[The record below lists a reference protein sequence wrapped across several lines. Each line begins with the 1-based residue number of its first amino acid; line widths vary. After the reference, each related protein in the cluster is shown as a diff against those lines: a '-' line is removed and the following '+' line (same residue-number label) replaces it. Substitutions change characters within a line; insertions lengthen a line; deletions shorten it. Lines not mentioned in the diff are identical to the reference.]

1 MHKVPSPIPASDGN
15 HQPCAGPSVTDP
27 AISHSMVDGSASCG
41 LCSGRVAGERLS
53 PVALGMQGMMGAYYV
68 IFWQDRFLVTV
79 TSPDGTPDT
88 QAALMVFSRAVE
100 TRIKQRR

>member
-1 MHKVPSPIPASDGN
+1 
-15 HQPCAGPSVTDP
+15 
-27 AISHSMVDGSASCG
+27 
-41 LCSGRVAGERLS
+41 
-53 PVALGMQGMMGAYYV
+53 MQGMMGAYYV

-79 TSPDGTPDT
+79 TGPDGTPDT